1 MENHWVRLFTNPLHA
16 GVADSGWHGTHN
28 WRPQC
33 SRWELQNFHYQGD
46 ASQAERRH
54 SIEFIYDVH
63 AAGLGVTRYIGFEI
77 EPVLGNMVEVTF
89 FGISHHLVTP
99 GVPGQLALSHVG
111 SRYVRCTPSGR
122 LEVLP
127 IREPPGTA
135 SSSTTMTLQ
144 PSTSSVT
151 FNPPLD
157 STWLMI
163 NIPANGEAQPGNGD
177 ALAMENGSYRV

>member
-1 MENHWVRLFTNPLHA
+1 
-16 GVADSGWHGTHN
+16 
-28 WRPQC
+28 
-33 SRWELQNFHYQGD
+33 
-46 ASQAERRH
+46 
-54 SIEFIYDVH
+54 
-63 AAGLGVTRYIGFEI
+63 
-77 EPVLGNMVEVTF
+77 MVEVTF
-89 FGISHHLVTP
+89 VGISHHLATP